1 MSAIARHLKTLLAA
15 LAMFVGLAANAD
27 AAERPPAELRI
38 GFQKSSI
45 NLLIVKQL
53 GLLEKR
59 FPGAKVTWIEFPAGP
74 QLLEALSVG
83 SLDFGMT
90 GDSPPVFAQ
99 AAGKDLLY
107 VGAEAPKPE
116 NSAILVPANSGLRT
130 LADLKGKRVALQKG
144 SSAHF
149 VVVQA
154 LKKAGLKWAD
164 IEPIYLTPADARAA
178 FERGSV
184 DAWAI
189 WDPYYAAAELAIK
202 PRVLSTGKGLS
213 SNNTFYLA
221 ASNFARQQ
229 PAAVLAL
236 LEALSQ
242 AEVWTQAH
250 KQEAAQT
257 YSKVTGLDLPTSQ
270 RFVDRRPST
279 DVKPLVAAQVVEQQ
293 QVADA
298 FLELG
303 LIPRAIRVGDIVWQ
317 APATVAA
324 Q

>member
-1 MSAIARHLKTLLAA
+1 MSSFTRHLKGLLAA
-15 LAMFVGLAANAD
+15 LVLLAGLAANAH
-27 AAERPPAELRI
+27 AAERAPSELRI

-59 FPGAKVTWIEFPAGP
+59 FPAAKVSWIEFPAGP

-116 NSAILVPANSGLRT
+116 NSAILVPANSALRS
-130 LADLKGKRVALQKG
+130 LVDLKGKRVALQKG

-202 PRVLSTGKGLS
+202 PRVLSSGKGLS

-221 ASNFARQQ
+221 ATNFARQQ
-229 PAAVLAL
+229 PAAVLGL
-236 LEALSQ
+236 LDALSQ
-242 AEVWTQAH
+242 AEAWTQAH
-250 KQEAAQT
+250 KLEAAQT
-257 YSKVTGLDLPTSQ
+257 YSKVTGLDLPTAQ

-279 DVKPLVAAQVVEQQ
+279 DVKPLVAAHVAEQQ

-303 LIPRAIRVGDIVWQ
+303 LIPRAIKVSDIVWQ
-317 APATVAA
+317 APAAVAA